1 MPRLVEV
8 RVFTSI
14 NPARTAPIM
23 PNRTNQRKAAGIVL
37 FIRDA
42 SIITPGI
49 KCD

>member
-8 RVFTSI
+8 RVFTSMV
-14 NPARTAPIM
+14 RTAPIM